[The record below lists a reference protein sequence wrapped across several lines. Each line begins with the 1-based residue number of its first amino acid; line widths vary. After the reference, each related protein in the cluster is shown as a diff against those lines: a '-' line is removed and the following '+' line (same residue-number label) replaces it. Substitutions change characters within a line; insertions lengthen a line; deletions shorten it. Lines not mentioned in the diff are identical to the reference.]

1 MSWKISA
8 ADPAQVVAGEA
19 RELHGYFEFVQSSSG
34 EFAAQFLE
42 FRTVS
47 DSEEVLR
54 RGPYRF
60 PHAAPLCARGDPSP
74 QFPGTCRV
82 PVTTSFQQF
91 QH

>member
-1 MSWKISA
+1 MSWKFSA

-60 PHAAPLCARGDPSP
+60 PMPLPYALAAIRRRSSLARAE
-74 QFPGTCRV
+74 FP
-82 PVTTSFQQF
+82 
-91 QH
+91 